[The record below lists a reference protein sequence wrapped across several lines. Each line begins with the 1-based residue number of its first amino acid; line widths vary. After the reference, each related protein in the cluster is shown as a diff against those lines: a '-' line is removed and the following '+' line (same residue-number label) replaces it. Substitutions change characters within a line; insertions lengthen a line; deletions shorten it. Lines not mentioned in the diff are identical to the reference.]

1 MRVALVLL
9 TFLTVWPAAA
19 AGLFE
24 TEHYKVRA
32 TTVAGGLDYPWSVA
46 FLPGGRYLVTERPGR
61 MRVVEPDGA
70 VSAPLSGMPE
80 VWARGQGGL
89 LDVALSPDFAETGV
103 IFFSYS
109 EPGPDGDGGTALARA
124 VLDAPAVALR
134 DVRVLFRQTP
144 KAPTGHHF
152 GSRIVFGRD
161 GTVFVTTG
169 DRGQHERAQDP
180 AINRAQVI
188 RIDPDG
194 SIPADNP
201 FVGDPTH
208 RPEVW
213 SMGHRNPQGAA
224 LHPETGEL
232 WAVEHGAKGGDEI
245 NIVRAGRNY
254 GWPVIG
260 YGRHYSGETI
270 GVGARK
276 AGMEQPIHYWDPSI
290 APSGMAFYTAERFPA
305 WKGNLFVGAL
315 KYRLIARLTL
325 DGDTV
330 VGEERM
336 LMDLQERIRDVR
348 QGPDGYLYILTDS
361 PQGRLI
367 RLSPDPSS

>member
-1 MRVALVLL
+1 
-9 TFLTVWPAAA
+9 
-19 AGLFE
+19 
-24 TEHYKVRA
+24 
-32 TTVAGGLDYPWSVA
+32 
-46 FLPGGRYLVTERPGR
+46 
-61 MRVVEPDGA
+61 
-70 VSAPLSGMPE
+70 
-80 VWARGQGGL
+80 
-89 LDVALSPDFAETGV
+89 
-103 IFFSYS
+103 
-109 EPGPDGDGGTALARA
+109 PGPDGDGGTALARA

-188 RIDPDG
+188 RVDPDG

-270 GVGARK
+270 GVGAHK

-367 RLSPDPSS
+367 RLSPDPS